1 MANIF
6 EKNKENLPSAILD
19 NIKKE
24 SEEQKLSQSELSKL
38 IDQSIEEY
46 REALISPG
54 EAIGIITAESI
65 GEPSTQMALDVFHL
79 AGVAEVQVT
88 RGLPRLI
95 EIFDARKE
103 TSTPSMTIAI
113 KPEYTKDEKTIKRVA
128 SHIKEMTLKE
138 ITEEF
143 AINALKGCIEVTL
156 DNSKMKLFGFTIKQ
170 VADTL
175 KENLKTLN
183 IKETKKGL
191 IIEPPSENQ
200 NIIEL
205 YKVKVKVKDSKI
217 RGIEGITQVL
227 PIKKLGKY
235 IILCAGS
242 NLKEVLNMK
251 EVDAKNTTTNNIFE
265 ISKVLG
271 IEAARQAIIN
281 EAVAVLEHQGLD
293 IDIRHMMLLADIM
306 THTGAIKGVTRGGI
320 TGEKQS
326 VFARASFETP
336 IDQFIK
342 ASMEGERDHLRSVI
356 ENVIVNQPIPLGT
369 GLPGLV
375 TKMKKKGAKK

>member
-375 TKMKKKGAKK
+375 TKMKKKGATK